1 MHFSSWPHRGHS
13 RTWAGRLVRRQ
24 KSLTS
29 YLKISMSGKT
39 TQRTFRYLL
48 RRRVLDE
55 LDPFL
60 DVTLEARDSSL
71 DKLLLVG
78 VGASENIDGFLCSLG
93 LRKMSA
99 EVRMRLR

>member
-1 MHFSSWPHRGHS
+1 
-13 RTWAGRLVRRQ
+13 
-24 KSLTS
+24 
-29 YLKISMSGKT
+29 MSGKT

-78 VGASENIDGFLCSLG
+78 VGVSKNIDGFLCSLG
-93 LRKMSA
+93 L
-99 EVRMRLR
+99 

>member
-1 MHFSSWPHRGHS
+1 
-13 RTWAGRLVRRQ
+13 
-24 KSLTS
+24 
-29 YLKISMSGKT
+29 MSGKT

-60 DVTLEARDSSL
+60 DVTLEARDGSL